1 MDGVDGG
8 TGQQDVQLAH
18 GLVILTRVIGVP
30 GASGDPAPPPLTP
43 QAVDIRVFGAV
54 GDGVTDDR
62 AAIQAAIDDAGGR
75 PLYFPP
81 TPDGW
86 AIGSPLRLRH
96 ATHLVGDHT
105 PSYFP
110 PNFRPSYIK
119 ALPAFTGAG
128 MIEVLDKSLT
138 GHTTDPQGGS
148 IEGLCLDGASV
159 ASAGIFW
166 QGTSADWT
174 IRDVEVFKV
183 TTYGFRSEGLGIA
196 PQQELAFF
204 NCHAWQDVG
213 LPSGN
218 GWWFANRS
226 YDHQLHACVAHHLN
240 DGFVTH
246 VQTASIQYVSC
257 RAEWCA
263 SAGFVAFDGD
273 KVTYEG
279 CVTDRNGNSGWH
291 IDVGANDRPL
301 VLSHCYA
308 NRDGRNGA
316 GLSGVRIVSGEQL
329 VINGLATATGGDDGG
344 GGMLSPAYGIDAAN
358 ATVQLGDCRLEGATS
373 GFKDS
378 GGNTIAWT
386 DRAPAGVA
394 WAPLAYSNKWR
405 AYAGAADAFGQAAVR
420 KIGDV
425 VHLRGLI
432 DKQGGN
438 WIAGEPMF
446 TLPPGYR
453 PLPGTALVFPVLVY
467 DSDTHSVGRI
477 DIYDSGLVVLQAGG
491 VENPV
496 VWLSLAGIQFPI
508 G

>member
-1 MDGVDGG
+1 LPGVSSD
-8 TGQQDVQLAH
+8 
-18 GLVILTRVIGVP
+18 
-30 GASGDPAPPPLTP
+30 LTP
-43 QAVDIRVFGAV
+43 PSRPPQVADIRAFGAV
-54 GDGVTDDR
+54 GDGVTNDS

-75 PLYFPP
+75 PVYVPP
-81 TPDGW
+81 AAAGW
-86 AIGSPLRLRH
+86 GIRDPLRLRR

-110 PNFRPSYIK
+110 PTFRPGCLK
-119 ALPAFTGAG
+119 ALPTFTGDG

-138 GHTTDPQGGS
+138 GNATDPEGGS

-159 ASAGIFW
+159 AAAGIFW
-166 QGTSADWT
+166 CGKSADWT
-174 IRDVEVFKV
+174 IRDVEVFRV
-183 TTYGFRSEGLGIA
+183 TTHGFRSEGLGTT
-196 PQQELAFF
+196 PQQELSFF
-204 NCHAWQDVG
+204 NCHAWHDVTSPG
-213 LPSGN
+213 GN

-226 YDHQLHACVAHHLN
+226 YDHLVHACVAHHLN
-240 DGFVTH
+240 DGFVTN
-246 VQTASIQYVSC
+246 VQTSSIQYVSC

-279 CVTDRNGNSGWH
+279 CISDRNGNTGWY
-291 IDVGANDRPL
+291 IDVGTIDRPL

-308 NRDGRNGA
+308 NRDGRNGP
-316 GLSGVRIVSGEQL
+316 GRSGVRIVSGSQL
-329 VINGLATATGGDDGG
+329 VITGLLTATGGDDRGG
-344 GGMLSPAYGIDAAN
+344 GTLSPDYGIEARN
-358 ATVQLGDCRLEGATS
+358 ATVQLGDCRLAGVTS

-394 WAPLAYSNKWR
+394 WAPLAYSNGWR
-405 AYAGAADAFGQAAVR
+405 AYKGAVEAYGQAAVR
-420 KIGDV
+420 KIGDI

-432 DKQGGN
+432 DKQGGS

-453 PLPGTALVFPVLVY
+453 PLRGTTLVFPVLVAGG
-467 DSDTHSVGRI
+467 SDTHSLGRI
-477 DIYDSGLVVLQAGG
+477 DISDRGLVVLQVGG
-491 VENPV
+491 AANPV
-496 VWLSLAGIQFPI
+496 VWLSLAGIQFAV

>member
-1 MDGVDGG
+1 VEL
-8 TGQQDVQLAH
+8 VH
-18 GLVILTRVIGVP
+18 GLEILITVIGMP
-30 GASGDPAPPPLTP
+30 AAPADPTPPPLT
-43 QAVDIRVFGAV
+43 ARVVDIRAFGAV

-62 AAIQAAIDDAGGR
+62 AAIQTAIDDAGGR
-75 PLYFPP
+75 PVYVPP
-81 TPDGW
+81 APGGW
-86 AIGSPLRLRH
+86 GIGGPLRLRR

-110 PNFRPSYIK
+110 PNFRPGCLK
-119 ALPAFTGAG
+119 ALPTFTGGG

-138 GHTTDPQGGS
+138 GDATDPEGGS
-148 IEGLCLDGASV
+148 IEGVCLDGASV
-159 ASAGIFW
+159 APAGIFW
-166 QGTSADWT
+166 RGKSADWT

-183 TTYGFRSEGLGIA
+183 TTFGFRSEGLGTT
-196 PQQELAFF
+196 PQQELTFF
-204 NCHAWQDVG
+204 NCHAWQDVTS
-213 LPSGN
+213 PSGN

-226 YDHQLHACVAHHLN
+226 YDHLVHACVAHHLN
-240 DGFVTH
+240 DGFVTRA
-246 VQTASIQYVSC
+246 QTGAIQYVSC

-263 SAGFVAFDGD
+263 NAGFVAFDGD
-273 KVTYEG
+273 KVTYDG
-279 CVTDRNGNSGWH
+279 CITDRNGNAGWY

-316 GLSGVRIVSGEQL
+316 GRSGVRILSGSQL
-329 VINGLATATGGDDGG
+329 LINGLVTATGGDDGG
-344 GGMLSPAYGIDAAN
+344 GSTLSPTYGIEAEN
-358 ATVQLGDCRLEGATS
+358 ATVQLGDCRLVGTTS

-394 WAPLAYSNKWR
+394 WAPLSYSNDWR
-405 AYAGAADAFGQAAVR
+405 AYAGAVDAYGQAAVR

-438 WIAGEPMF
+438 WVAGEPMF
-446 TLPPGYR
+446 TLPPGCR
-453 PLPGTALVFPVLVY
+453 PLPGTALVFPVLVAG
-467 DSDTHSVGRI
+467 SSGAHSVGRI
-477 DIYDSGLVVLQAGG
+477 DILDSGGVVLQVAG
-491 VENPV
+491 VTNPV
-496 VWLSLAGIQFPI
+496 VSLSLAGIQFPV